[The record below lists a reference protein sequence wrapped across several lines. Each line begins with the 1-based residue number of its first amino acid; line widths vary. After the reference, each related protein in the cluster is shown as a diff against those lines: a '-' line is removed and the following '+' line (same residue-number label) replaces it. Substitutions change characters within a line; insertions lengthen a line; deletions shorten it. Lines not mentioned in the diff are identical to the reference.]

1 MHPSTFNQT
10 PFYSN
15 GASARFAATNNDTG
29 EVVSLT
35 VRLGE
40 RLWRDGFR
48 YSKCGVMISELLP
61 EAVQQ
66 PALWGELD
74 RERRER
80 AWKTV
85 DQLNAK
91 LGRGT
96 IRILSAGAKDAAW
109 KLRTEHLSPRW
120 TTRWNELPRIKLGAV
135 SVGGKADPQGV

>member
-1 MHPSTFNQT
+1 M
-10 PFYSN
+10 
-15 GASARFAATNNDTG
+15 
-29 EVVSLT
+29 
-35 VRLGE
+35 RLGE

-61 EAVQQ
+61 ETVRQ
-66 PALWGELD
+66 PVLWGELD

-85 DQLNAK
+85 DQLNAT

-109 KLRTEHLSPRW
+109 KLRAEFRSPRW
-120 TTRWNELPRIKLGAV
+120 TTRWNELPLVR
-135 SVGGKADPQGV
+135 SQ